1 MKRVVLLVLL
11 LAVSCSGLSPETKV
25 RSKLEHA
32 GLKPE
37 MAQCM
42 AHKLVRKLDSSE
54 LRQLAEVAKL
64 PGDHPGH
71 IRFDEL
77 ADRLRALNN
86 PHIVNV
92 VTRVGLGCAIA
103 G

>member
-1 MKRVVLLVLL
+1 MKRVVLLILL
-11 LAVSCSGLSPETKV
+11 LATSCSILSPEAKV
-25 RSKLEHA
+25 RTKLEHA
-32 GLKPE
+32 GVKPE

-54 LRQLAEVAKL
+54 LRQLAEAAKL
-64 PGDHPGH
+64 PNDHPGH

-77 ADRLRALNN
+77 ADRLRGLNN
-86 PHIVNV
+86 PHVVSV